1 MNETWPEI
9 KKRKLKERRGET
21 FDWIQSLVVALFA
34 CVLIFTFLVR
44 VVGVVGT
51 SMLNT
56 LHPGDRILVSNLFY
70 TPKRGDIIVL
80 RKESFNSEPIVK
92 RVIATE
98 GETVTIDFEGGI
110 VYVDGVALDEPYT
123 LEPTHRRIDFGDSV
137 TVPEGCLFVMGD
149 NRNGSTDSRDDRIGC
164 VDERLVIGR
173 AFFLLVPGGDS
184 QHGESRDWSRPDV
197 ERIVGSKP
205 RLIVLN
211 RADQAD
217 AAATA
222 LWKKALTGEGALA
235 LEMDCKSGRGVNA
248 FPAAA
253 RSLLKEK
260 IERAEAK
267 GQVGKALRFMVLG
280 VPNVGKSS
288 FINRLAGRKAAETSD
303 RPGVTRGKQWITLN
317 GGILLLD
324 TPGIL
329 WPKFESPEVGYSLAW
344 TGAIND
350 NILDVELVAC
360 RLLERLRELYPD
372 AIEARYK
379 FTPDPEAPGYELLE
393 AAARKRGFLISGGE
407 VNTERMA
414 HVLLDEFREG
424 KLGRMT
430 LERP

>member
-1 MNETWPEI
+1 MANETINWYPGHM
-9 KKRKLKERRGET
+9 KKATRMME
-21 FDWIQSLVVALFA
+21 DSL
-34 CVLIFTFLVR
+34 
-44 VVGVVGT
+44 
-51 SMLNT
+51 
-56 LHPGDRILVSNLFY
+56 
-70 TPKRGDIIVL
+70 
-80 RKESFNSEPIVK
+80 
-92 RVIATE
+92 
-98 GETVTIDFEGGI
+98 
-110 VYVDGVALDEPYT
+110 
-123 LEPTHRRIDFGDSV
+123 
-137 TVPEGCLFVMGD
+137 
-149 NRNGSTDSRDDRIGC
+149 
-164 VDERLVIGR
+164 RLVDAVVELRDARI
-173 AFFLLVPGGDS
+173 PNS
-184 QHGESRDWSRPDV
+184 SRNPDV

-303 RPGVTRGKQWITLN
+303 RPGVTRGKQWITVDQGL
-317 GGILLLD
+317 LLLD

-329 WPKFESPEVGYSLAW
+329 WPKFEDPEVGMRLAY
-344 TGAIND
+344 TGAVKE
-350 NILDVELVAC
+350 DVIDTETLAC
-360 RLLERLRELYPD
+360 HFIALLAKYYPQTLS
-372 AIEARYK
+372 ERYK
-379 FTPDPEAPGYELLE
+379 LEAPEGADGYDLLQL
-393 AAARKRGFLISGGE
+393 AGKKRGYLVSGGE

-414 HVLLDEFREG
+414 KALMDDYRSG
-424 KLGRMT
+424 KLGKLT
-430 LERP
+430 LESPEDTQ

>member
-1 MNETWPEI
+1 MANETINWYPGHM
-9 KKRKLKERRGET
+9 KKATRMME
-21 FDWIQSLVVALFA
+21 DSL
-34 CVLIFTFLVR
+34 
-44 VVGVVGT
+44 
-51 SMLNT
+51 
-56 LHPGDRILVSNLFY
+56 
-70 TPKRGDIIVL
+70 
-80 RKESFNSEPIVK
+80 
-92 RVIATE
+92 
-98 GETVTIDFEGGI
+98 
-110 VYVDGVALDEPYT
+110 
-123 LEPTHRRIDFGDSV
+123 
-137 TVPEGCLFVMGD
+137 
-149 NRNGSTDSRDDRIGC
+149 
-164 VDERLVIGR
+164 RLVDAVVELRDARI
-173 AFFLLVPGGDS
+173 PNS
-184 QHGESRDWSRPDV
+184 SRNPDV

-317 GGILLLD
+317 GDILLLD

-360 RLLERLRELYPD
+360 RLLERLRELYPG

-379 FTPDPEAPGYELLE
+379 FTPDSEAPGYELLE

>member
-1 MNETWPEI
+1 MKQEDTNQNTMNIQWYPGHMTKTRRMIEEDVKLVDAVCEI
-9 KKRKLKERRGET
+9 L
-21 FDWIQSLVVALFA
+21 DA
-34 CVLIFTFLVR
+34 
-44 VVGVVGT
+44 
-51 SMLNT
+51 
-56 LHPGDRILVSNLFY
+56 RIPIASRN
-70 TPKRGDIIVL
+70 PDIDAICG
-80 RKESFNSEPIVK
+80 N
-92 RVIATE
+92 
-98 GETVTIDFEGGI
+98 
-110 VYVDGVALDEPYT
+110 
-123 LEPTHRRIDFGDSV
+123 
-137 TVPEGCLFVMGD
+137 
-149 NRNGSTDSRDDRIGC
+149 
-164 VDERLVIGR
+164 
-173 AFFLLVPGGDS
+173 
-184 QHGESRDWSRPDV
+184 
-197 ERIVGSKP
+197 KP
-205 RLIVLN
+205 RMIVLN
-211 RADQAD
+211 RIDMADP
-217 AAATA
+217 
-222 LWKKALTGEGALA
+222 ALTKKWAEHFRAKGYAVLQT
-235 LEMDCKSGRGVNA
+235 DCKTKKGISGFV
-248 FPAAA
+248 PAVRTLLAEKLA
-253 RSLLKEK
+253 RY
-260 IERAEAK
+260 AEK
-267 GQVGKALRFMVLG
+267 GQVGRPLKLMVVG
-280 VPNVGKSS
+280 IPNVGKST
-288 FINRLAGRKAAETSD
+288 FINQIAGRKGAKAEN

>member
-1 MNETWPEI
+1 MANETINWYPGHM
-9 KKRKLKERRGET
+9 KKATRMME
-21 FDWIQSLVVALFA
+21 DSL
-34 CVLIFTFLVR
+34 
-44 VVGVVGT
+44 
-51 SMLNT
+51 
-56 LHPGDRILVSNLFY
+56 
-70 TPKRGDIIVL
+70 
-80 RKESFNSEPIVK
+80 
-92 RVIATE
+92 
-98 GETVTIDFEGGI
+98 
-110 VYVDGVALDEPYT
+110 
-123 LEPTHRRIDFGDSV
+123 
-137 TVPEGCLFVMGD
+137 
-149 NRNGSTDSRDDRIGC
+149 
-164 VDERLVIGR
+164 RLVDAVVELRDARI
-173 AFFLLVPGGDS
+173 PNS
-184 QHGESRDWSRPDV
+184 SRNPDV

-205 RLIVLN
+205 RVIVLN

-248 FPAAA
+248 FPSAA
-253 RSLLKEK
+253 RALLKEK

-303 RPGVTRGKQWITLN
+303 RPAVTRGKQWITPN

-329 WPKFESPEVGYSLAW
+329 WPKFDSPEVGYSLAW

-350 NILDVELVAC
+350 NILDIELVAC
-360 RLLERLRELYPD
+360 RLLERLRELYPG

-379 FTPDPEAPGYELLE
+379 FSPDPEAPGYELLE

-424 KLGRMT
+424 RLGRMT

>member
-1 MNETWPEI
+1 MGNESTINWYPGHM
-9 KKRKLKERRGET
+9 KKATRMME
-21 FDWIQSLVVALFA
+21 D
-34 CVLIFTFLVR
+34 
-44 VVGVVGT
+44 
-51 SMLNT
+51 
-56 LHPGDRILVSNLFY
+56 NL
-70 TPKRGDIIVL
+70 
-80 RKESFNSEPIVK
+80 
-92 RVIATE
+92 
-98 GETVTIDFEGGI
+98 
-110 VYVDGVALDEPYT
+110 
-123 LEPTHRRIDFGDSV
+123 
-137 TVPEGCLFVMGD
+137 
-149 NRNGSTDSRDDRIGC
+149 
-164 VDERLVIGR
+164 RLVDAVVELRDARI
-173 AFFLLVPGGDS
+173 PNS
-184 QHGESRDWSRPDV
+184 SRNPDV

-222 LWKKALTGEGALA
+222 QWKKALTHEGVIA

-248 FPAAA
+248 FPTAA
-253 RSLLKEK
+253 RTLLKEK

-288 FINRLAGRKAAETSD
+288 FINRLAGRKAAETSN
-303 RPGVTRGKQWITLN
+303 RPGVTRGKQWISLK
-317 GGILLLD
+317 GGLLLLD

-350 NILDVELVAC
+350 NILDVELVASK
-360 RLLERLRELYPD
+360 LLERLRELYPG
-372 AIEARYK
+372 AVEARYK

-414 HVLLDEFREG
+414 HVLLDEYREG